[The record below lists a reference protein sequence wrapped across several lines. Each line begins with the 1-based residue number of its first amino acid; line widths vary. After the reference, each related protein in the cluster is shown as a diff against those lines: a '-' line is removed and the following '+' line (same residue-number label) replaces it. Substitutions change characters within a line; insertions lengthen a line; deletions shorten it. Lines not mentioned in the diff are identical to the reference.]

1 MPLIHTPLYEMCEWI
16 SGHVD
21 AGESELET
29 AYRETAEEAG
39 LQKHHL
45 QHIEGFEEVLYYQAR
60 GKPKKVFYW
69 LARLCDPD
77 TPVIISS
84 EHQQFA
90 WFPLDAAVEHAAY
103 PEMQKVLRD
112 ADSFIQEH
120 VNVR

>member
-1 MPLIHTPLYEMCEWI
+1 
-16 SGHVD
+16 VD

-45 QHIEGFEEVLYYQAR
+45 QLIDGFEKVLHYEVR
-60 GKPKKVFYW
+60 GQPKKVIYW
-69 LARLCDPD
+69 LAQLCNPD

-84 EHQQFA
+84 EHQRSD
-90 WFPLDAAVEHAAY
+90 WFPLEAAVEISVFTD
-103 PEMQKVLRD
+103 MQKVLRD

-120 VNVR
+120 VSIR